1 VNTWE
6 LAIEFTGT
14 PPTDEKWSQAAA
26 IVAELRR
33 RDPRVAERV
42 GSFWPV
48 AYGATDETLEEAIS
62 SVERALTD
70 INEAA
75 PDLLKVTLC

>member
-14 PPTDEKWSQAAA
+14 PPTDEKWSQASA

-48 AYGATDETLEEAIS
+48 DYGATDETLEQAIH
-62 SVERALTD
+62 SVERALAEVD
-70 INEAA
+70 ESA